1 MRAFTTVLLDGN
13 NVLMCLGKKMS
24 TSDKHYS
31 PQEIQSILE
40 EHEPGVRGKGLK
52 ALAKRHNIK
61 GGHNLVKYWLS
72 KWDGTLKSLESVSG
86 GDHRSILTDQEKKK
100 YVDQYNEMQ
109 QERCSTISGSKEAY

>member
-1 MRAFTTVLLDGN
+1 MY
-13 NVLMCLGKKMS
+13 LGKKCVLHINIIHLKKS
-24 TSDKHYS
+24 K
-31 PQEIQSILE
+31 SILE

-86 GDHRSILTDQEKKK
+86 GDHRILTDQEKKSMWI
-100 YVDQYNEMQ
+100 N
-109 QERCSTISGSKEAY
+109 I